1 MEQQDIREM
10 LLLLRENNRMLKTI
24 LYYIAEESNPS
35 TIRRNEIR
43 DFLRNLAANAMSE
56 GRF

>member
-1 MEQQDIREM
+1 MI
-10 LLLLRENNRMLKTI
+10 LLLRENNKMLKTI

-43 DFLRNLAANAMSE
+43 DFLRNLAANAISE

>member
-1 MEQQDIREM
+1 M

-43 DFLRNLAANAMSE
+43 DFLRNLTANAISE